1 MAGIIFMAPTF
12 EALFSISLWVVIALT
27 GVFFAVFFYLCYIW
41 SDMHKKRQRL
51 EIATMMTGI
60 YGFVFFGAG
69 TAAAV
74 LVSLIIYYVGMVLK
88 WVR

>member
-1 MAGIIFMAPTF
+1 MASTF

-27 GVFFAVFFYLCYIW
+27 GVFFVVFFYLCYIW

-60 YGFVFFGAG
+60 YGFVFFAAG
-69 TAAAV
+69 TAAAAV
-74 LVSLIIYYVGMVLK
+74 ISLVIYYVRMVLK
-88 WVR
+88 WVK

>member
-1 MAGIIFMAPTF
+1 MASTF

-27 GVFFAVFFYLCYIW
+27 GVFFVVFFYLCYIW
-41 SDMHKKRQRL
+41 SDMHKKRQRV

-69 TAAAV
+69 VAAAAII
-74 LVSLIIYYVGMVLK
+74 SLIIYYAGMVMK
-88 WVR
+88 WIK